1 MILLFGYTTCM
12 LLRLS
17 VSRNRGIR
25 RTLMTQMSHTHTPAY
40 TYTHIQTSIF
50 SFLPLSVQS
59 IFASLSFSLTLSS
72 QSNLC
77 VFWSVLLSCP
87 LMKSDVSFYAS
98 WLNLTEQW
106 RETQDTAEQRIQCK
120 GVSILHQKQ
129 KLTLVSDINTTFINL
144 F

>member
-1 MILLFGYTTCM
+1 
-12 LLRLS
+12 
-17 VSRNRGIR
+17 
-25 RTLMTQMSHTHTPAY
+25 
-40 TYTHIQTSIF
+40 
-50 SFLPLSVQS
+50 
-59 IFASLSFSLTLSS
+59 
-72 QSNLC
+72 
-77 VFWSVLLSCP
+77 
-87 LMKSDVSFYAS
+87 MKSDVSFYAS